1 MADDE
6 TVERLWQEALN
17 GGHPINQANFDK
29 IASYSRHAIDLMVGV
44 IVCSIV
50 ADVSQSE
57 REGHS
62 EQLAAETVEKGVLAA
77 QQVLDKIL
85 EELER
90 VREW

>member
-29 IASYSRHAIDLMVGV
+29 ITSYSRRAIDLMVGV

-50 ADVSQSE
+50 ADVFSE

-90 VREW
+90 VRE